1 VRERASLPR
10 AAPLILDRPAPTG
23 QYDSNATVTSVALFA
38 NCPRRYY
45 LERYLGWEAQPQA
58 GGPHPASDVPAS
70 EFGLQAHALLAG
82 TPVEKP
88 HPEAQRLAELFR
100 ASTIG
105 RRAARATRIERE
117 FDFLLAVEDMV
128 LRGQIDLWFEDRGE
142 LILVDY
148 KTDAVPTA
156 REAEQHAEAYGE
168 QLRLYA
174 LALERIA
181 GRLPDHAYIYFLRR
195 NEAIPA
201 DLSPLAL
208 QATQNLVRE
217 LRDAQEKL
225 AFPLHIGEHCRRCP
239 YFRNLCPAEVIS
251 LSSCAEPS
259 SSLSS
264 LSS

>member
-1 VRERASLPR
+1 
-10 AAPLILDRPAPTG
+10 
-23 QYDSNATVTSVALFA
+23 VALFA
-38 NCPRRYY
+38 ACPRRYY
-45 LERYLGWEAQPQA
+45 LERYLGWETQPRA
-58 GGPHPASDVPAS
+58 TAYAASELPAT
-70 EFGLQAHALLAG
+70 EFGLQAHSLLAG
-82 TPVEKP
+82 VPVVSP
-88 HPEAQRLAELFR
+88 HPEAVRLTELFR

-128 LRGQIDLWFEDRGE
+128 LRGQIDLWFEEKGE

-156 REAEQHAEAYGE
+156 HEAEQHARAYGE

-174 LALERIA
+174 MALERIA
-181 GRLPDHAYIYFLRR
+181 GRLPDQAYIYFLRR

-208 QATQNLVRE
+208 EATRNLVRE
-217 LRDAQEKL
+217 MRDAQEKL
-225 AFPLHIGEHCRRCP
+225 AFPLQTGDHCVRCP
-239 YFRNLCPAEVIS
+239 YFHNLCPAEVIS
-251 LSSCAEPS
+251 LSSCVEPLP
-259 SSLSS
+259 SLSS